1 MASGTSQSK
10 YRHAIQKQMQTQMSY
25 HHLIME
31 LMRFIHRLLDLL
43 QKRCWAAC
51 KTARVAGRP
60 SAGRGKG
67 YSTLLRAGLEP

>member
-43 QKRCWAAC
+43 QKRC
-51 KTARVAGRP
+51 
-60 SAGRGKG
+60 
-67 YSTLLRAGLEP
+67 